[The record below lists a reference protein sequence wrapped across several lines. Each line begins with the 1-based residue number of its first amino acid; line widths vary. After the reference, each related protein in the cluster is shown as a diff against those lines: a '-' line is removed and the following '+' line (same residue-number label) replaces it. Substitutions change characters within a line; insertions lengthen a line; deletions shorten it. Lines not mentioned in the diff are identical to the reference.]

1 MSGGGVM
8 SKQSASHVLKLK
20 YYLYIGS
27 TWAQAKLRTKNFNT
41 QTHKHSKRHTKFR
54 DRHYLYK

>member
-1 MSGGGVM
+1 M